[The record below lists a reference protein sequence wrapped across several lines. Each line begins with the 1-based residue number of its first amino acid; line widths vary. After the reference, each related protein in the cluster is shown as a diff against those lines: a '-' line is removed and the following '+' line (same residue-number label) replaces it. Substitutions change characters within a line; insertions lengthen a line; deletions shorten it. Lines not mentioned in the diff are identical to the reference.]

1 MIRSSTK
8 IRSTK
13 GSTRHTFFLPGRG
26 MIDKAIRLYLDQFDD
41 FHDGKPPLPSPAVV
55 AENYDL
61 QRLLG
66 QVALSNQRGS

>member
-1 MIRSSTK
+1 
-8 IRSTK
+8 
-13 GSTRHTFFLPGRG
+13 

-55 AENYDL
+55 AGNYDL